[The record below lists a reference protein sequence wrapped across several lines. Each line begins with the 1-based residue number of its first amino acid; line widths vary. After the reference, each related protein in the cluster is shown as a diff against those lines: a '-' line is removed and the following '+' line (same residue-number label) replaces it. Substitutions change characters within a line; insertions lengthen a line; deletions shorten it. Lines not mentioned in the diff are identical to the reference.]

1 MTGFVPEHSAL
12 SLSTALMAKATQHEG
27 SIVQQSTTTTTTT
40 TTIYDS
46 DEDNTK
52 DSDKNMKVSQQ
63 QQVKGKRLSA
73 RDFLSIHI
81 QELEEQLNQQTN
93 NWEVVLATGVHQD
106 NLHDASTSRLQD
118 IVINGHENGY
128 DDAIQ
133 YRYYDLILMNDDTI
147 GDSSLSLMIL
157 LLYALQVYHHMGD
170 LPDETRPIQL
180 CRQG

>member
-12 SLSTALMAKATQHEG
+12 SLSTALLTKATQHEG
-27 SIVQQSTTTTTTT
+27 SIVQQSTTTTTT
-40 TTIYDS
+40 IYDS
-46 DEDNTK
+46 DEDNAK
-52 DSDKNMKVSQQ
+52 DSDKNMKVSQ

-133 YRYYDLILMNDDTI
+133 YRYYYLILMNDDTI
-147 GDSSLSLMIL
+147 DDSSLSLMIL
-157 LLYALQVYHHMGD
+157 LFYAFQVYHYMGD
-170 LPDETRPIQL
+170 LPDETRPIQ
-180 CRQG
+180 

>member
-27 SIVQQSTTTTTTT
+27 SIVQQSTTTTTT

-133 YRYYDLILMNDDTI
+133 YRYYYLILMNDDTI
-147 GDSSLSLMIL
+147 GVNSLSLMIL
-157 LLYALQVYHHMGD
+157 LLYAL
-170 LPDETRPIQL
+170 
-180 CRQG
+180 

>member
-27 SIVQQSTTTTTTT
+27 SIVQQSTTTTT
-40 TTIYDS
+40 IYDS
-46 DEDNTK
+46 DEDNAK
-52 DSDKNMKVSQQ
+52 DSDKNMKVSQQQ

-133 YRYYDLILMNDDTI
+133 YRYCYLILMNDDTI
-147 GDSSLSLMIL
+147 GVNSLSLMIL
-157 LLYALQVYHHMGD
+157 LLYAL
-170 LPDETRPIQL
+170 
-180 CRQG
+180 

>member
-12 SLSTALMAKATQHEG
+12 SLSTALLTKATQHEG

-40 TTIYDS
+40 IYDS
-46 DEDNTK
+46 DEDNAK
-52 DSDKNMKVSQQ
+52 DSDKNMKVSQ

-118 IVINGHENGY
+118 IIINGHENGY

-133 YRYYDLILMNDDTI
+133 YRYYYLILMNDDTI
-147 GDSSLSLMIL
+147 GDNSLKMMIL
-157 LLYALQVYHHMGD
+157 LLYAFQVYHYMGD
-170 LPDETRPIQL
+170 LSDETRSIQ
-180 CRQG
+180 

>member
-40 TTIYDS
+40 TIYDS
-46 DEDNTK
+46 DEDNAK
-52 DSDKNMKVSQQ
+52 DSDKNMKVSQ

-81 QELEEQLNQQTN
+81 QELEEQLNEQTN
-93 NWEVVLATGVHQD
+93 NWEIVLATGVHQD

-133 YRYYDLILMNDDTI
+133 YRYYYLILMNDDTI
-147 GDSSLSLMIL
+147 GDNSLKMMIL
-157 LLYALQVYHHMGD
+157 FFYALQVYHYMGD
-170 LPDETRPIQL
+170 FSDETRPIQ
-180 CRQG
+180 

>member
-40 TTIYDS
+40 TIYDS
-46 DEDNTK
+46 DEDNAK
-52 DSDKNMKVSQQ
+52 DNGKNTKVSQ

-93 NWEVVLATGVHQD
+93 SWEVVLATGVHQD

-128 DDAIQ
+128 DDTIQ
-133 YRYYDLILMNDDTI
+133 YRYYYSILMNDDTI
-147 GDSSLSLMIL
+147 GGSLSLMIL
-157 LLYALQVYHHMGD
+157 LPYALQVYHHMGD
-170 LPDETRPIQL
+170 LPDETRPIQ
-180 CRQG
+180 